1 MYIAFLILLCMT
13 ITLFIIAI
21 RRKDSSHI
29 RGLKT
34 GKEMFIRVI
43 PLLIFA
49 FLLSGLI
56 QVAIP
61 ADIIESWLG
70 DESGWRGIVIGTLG
84 GALIPG
90 GPFVSFPIF
99 AAVFH
104 AGAGIGTVTAIIT
117 GWAALGIGQI
127 PFELA
132 LIGPRFTVA
141 RITTC
146 LLVPFLAGGLAQ
158 VFFGKGF

>member
-1 MYIAFLILLCMT
+1 MYTAFLILLCMT

-34 GKEMFIRVI
+34 GKGMFLRVI

-61 ADIIESWLG
+61 EDIIETWLG
-70 DESGWRGIVIGTLG
+70 DESGWRGIAIGTIA

-104 AGAGIGTVTAIIT
+104 AGAGIGTVTAIIA
-117 GWAALGIGQI
+117 GWASLGIGQI

-132 LIGPRFTVA
+132 LIGPRFTLV
-141 RITTC
+141 RISTC
-146 LLVPFLAGGLAQ
+146 LLVPLLAGALAQ